1 MAFRSTDPL
10 TWDDVDGIVINE
22 SAPAPNVAG
31 VAANVAILVG
41 TAQRG
46 PSELTTITSIQEA
59 LEKFGK
65 DSSKGLNRVLK
76 NKAFGLLKFVRV
88 VAAAAT
94 KAEKIFDAG
103 TTDTIKFVA
112 KFAGTYGNLI
122 KVTISAGTTLGTKK
136 YTIQDT
142 NPNAVLPTEVYDNVA
157 IASLATNNVFAKSA
171 LVDVV
176 VVSSASEPDNT
187 TGSEALTGGADGVV
201 ADTDYET
208 ALTKCE
214 AEGAGNVVFLDDYNS
229 ARNGFLKAHA
239 ALTQDR
245 MVICNGLES
254 DSVTTALSAVA
265 NLRDTEGRIIY
276 AFPYAATMVDGVEQ
290 MQPAA
295 WWIASIISQTKPSV
309 DPANTKNSQ
318 FLGGITKLN
327 MALNRNQ
334 YIQLKDAGIAALEYD
349 SDFGHKVKSGVVT
362 QIMDS
367 EKVTILRRR
376 MADFLTSSIAKFLKN
391 YQNAVNSK
399 VNRLAV
405 KAAIETFD
413 SGLVLDGILPSDS
426 EMQAGEK
433 AKLIDT
439 EVLNTSA
446 SIAAGFFKILYKRR
460 IYSSMRYIV
469 LSAEIGQGVVVKEGA

>member
-41 TAQRG
+41 TSQRG
-46 PSELTTITSIQEA
+46 PAELTTITSIQYA
-59 LEKFGK
+59 LDKFGK
-65 DSSKGLNRVLK
+65 DSSKGLNKVLK

-88 VAAAAT
+88 VAAAAA
-94 KAEKIFDAG
+94 KSEKVFDAG
-103 TTDTIKFVA
+103 AVDTIKFVA
-112 KFAGTYGNLI
+112 KYAGAYGNLI
-122 KVTISAGTTLGTKK
+122 KVSISAGTTVGTKK
-136 YTIQDT
+136 YVIQDT
-142 NPNAVLPTEVYDNVA
+142 NPGSVLPVEVYDNVA
-157 IASLATNNVFAKSA
+157 ITSLDTNNVFLKSA

-176 VVSSASEPDNT
+176 VVDDTNEPDNT
-187 TGSEALTGGADGVV
+187 AAAEALAGGDDGVV

-208 ALTKCE
+208 ALERCE
-214 AEGAGNVVFLDDYNS
+214 MEGAGNVVFLDDYNQV
-229 ARNGFLKAHA
+229 RNGYLKAHA

-254 DSVTTALSAVA
+254 DDVAAATAAVA
-265 NLRDTEGRIIY
+265 NLRDVEGRVIY
-276 AFPYAATMVDGVEQ
+276 AFPYAATVVDGIEQ

-295 WWIASIISQTKPSV
+295 WWMASVISQTNPSV
-309 DPANTKNSQ
+309 DPAYTKNSQ

-327 MALNRNQ
+327 MAINRNQ
-334 YIQLKDAGIAALEYD
+334 YIMLKDAGIAALEYD
-349 SDFGHKVKSGVVT
+349 PDFGHKIKSGVVT
-362 QIMDS
+362 QIVNS
-367 EKVTILRRR
+367 ELVTILRRR
-376 MADFLTSSIAKFLKN
+376 MTDFLTTSVAKFLKN

-399 VNRLAV
+399 VNRTAV

-413 SGLVLDGILPSDS
+413 ASLVANGILPSDS
-426 EMQAGEK
+426 EMPSGEK

-469 LSAEIGQGVVVKEGA
+469 LSAEIGQSVVVKEGA